1 MRAGRTG
8 SSLKAESVSAQ
19 SSETWGRMAGRAAPL
34 RASRVPVSAAKG
46 LGSFIAA

>member
-19 SSETWGRMAGRAAPL
+19 SSETWGRMAGRAPL